1 MSAADAIALLLFAAV
16 ILYSVFGGADFGS
29 GVWDLTAG
37 NAERGA
43 RLRRLIDHAIGPVWE
58 ANHVWLIFVL
68 VLLWSG
74 FPEPFTDLM
83 RTLAIPLWL
92 AGLGIVL
99 RGAAFAFR
107 KYSPTLRWAQTAGV
121 VFAASSLLTPFF
133 LGAIAGAVASG
144 RVPPEGDA
152 GLWTSWLSATSILGG
167 VLAIATCTFMAGLLL
182 AAEAE
187 TLGERDLADELRHK
201 TLIGGVVTGAIAA
214 AGIPILVVDDE
225 TLVDGLLGR
234 ALPIIIVSAF
244 AGVWTLRLLQ
254 QGRLRHARISG
265 AIAVATVVAGW
276 GVAQYP
282 WILVDQTEIA
292 DGAGARSTLIAL
304 LIASGVAAVLVVPPL
319 VLLYR
324 LADTNLVGE
333 ARAQSAES

>member
-1 MSAADAIALLLFAAV
+1 M
-16 ILYSVFGGADFGS
+16 
-29 GVWDLTAG
+29 
-37 NAERGA
+37 
-43 RLRRLIDHAIGPVWE
+43 
-58 ANHVWLIFVL
+58 
-68 VLLWSG
+68 WS
-74 FPEPFTDLM
+74 T
-83 RTLAIPLWL
+83 
-92 AGLGIVL
+92 V
-99 RGAAFAFR
+99 
-107 KYSPTLRWAQTAGV
+107 
-121 VFAASSLLTPFF
+121 
-133 LGAIAGAVASG
+133 
-144 RVPPEGDA
+144 
-152 GLWTSWLSATSILGG
+152 
-167 VLAIATCTFMAGLLL
+167 
-182 AAEAE
+182 
-187 TLGERDLADELRHK
+187 
-201 TLIGGVVTGAIAA
+201 
-214 AGIPILVVDDE
+214 
-225 TLVDGLLGR
+225 
-234 ALPIIIVSAF
+234 IVSAF